1 MVEALDVSPPDLQAP
16 RRGMPP
22 PLLPRR
28 RALAD
33 ALLAAALAAHKAGAL
48 HELLRRRPRLT
59 EAFARELLGPVQ
71 AVAGDA
77 LPADPAHPAAWRLL
91 LRAALASLRPDRAL
105 GLAGIERQDWIART
119 PWRPLLALMCHAGF
133 EPVPSFPEHYRAR
146 AGEPAVD
153 QLCGLWGVAPSTFYR
168 YVEKGRRRLADALFG
183 PPLQADAAL
192 ARDARLQHELG
203 ALRAHADGAARVAWH
218 RRQAAAALQA
228 HAVHAGGSR
237 PRDAQGPRAALWHLL
252 CAGDADGF
260 IRTLQRHRADLAG
273 HPDTDALLKRLAM
286 LPLDARWR
294 AELALARA
302 TLLRARGDEQ
312 READAIGEA
321 LRIAADADDAL
332 MLGIVHAALGKFH
345 EPRDQD
351 KAFACYQEAA
361 DFLRRAGLTDDPAA
375 AGPGLLRACV
385 GTLVRLGW
393 LYVLRN
399 DPRSRAALDQA
410 EALRAPLLQ
419 PAAVP
424 RAASAGDA
432 ARAPT
437 RDASPA
443 PTRDASPAPTRD
455 ASPAPTRDA
464 APVPPALVDDAPDP
478 AQAAQLVAE
487 LDQAWG
493 EYWRRS
499 GDLPRALEHK
509 HRALQVYERLGDR
522 EAVLKTYANLSL
534 VYGDAKDFARAIDC
548 AQRVLAMAE
557 RFAVPPETVAGTLM
571 NLGAACFWQGR
582 YDQAIEHYGRALD
595 LSRRAALRVFVGRGH
610 YNLAEAHYKR
620 FQALGDAED
629 ERLGD
634 AHVGAA
640 LACWPEGTDAAAHEA
655 TRQLKREVLGPRDE
669 PGYDRLLPA
678 ELAAHF
684 EEMARVQRQRALLAV
699 PLPPERQVAAQLE
712 VARAYLEI
720 AVKEREA
727 AVQLIERHGLAAQFG
742 PALQALR
749 AVFERRLSR
758 EQRLAARWREGS
770 ADVLDSGQA
779 AQLLQHLLAA
789 GAINKSAYARLC
801 GVALATASKHLG
813 RLAASGLL
821 LQQGR
826 GPGTRYVL
834 PDDEAG

>member
-1 MVEALDVSPPDLQAP
+1 MVETRDVNSPDLQAP
-16 RRGMPP
+16 RGALPAV
-22 PLLPRR
+22 PLPLRR

-33 ALLAAALAAHKAGAL
+33 ALLAAVLLAHKTGTL
-48 HELLRRRPRLT
+48 NELLRRRPRLT
-59 EAFARELLGPVQ
+59 EAFARELLGPVR

-91 LRAALASLRPDRAL
+91 LRAALAGLRPDRAL
-105 GLAGIERQDWIART
+105 GLGGIERQDWIART

-133 EPVPSFPEHYRAR
+133 EPVPSFPEQYRAC
-146 AGEPAVD
+146 ADEPAVD

-183 PPLQADAAL
+183 PPPQGDAAL
-192 ARDARLQHELG
+192 ARDARLQHEVG
-203 ALRAHADGAARVAWH
+203 ALLVHADGAARVAWH
-218 RRQAAAALQA
+218 ARQAAAALQA
-228 HAVHAGGSR
+228 HAVHAGGS
-237 PRDAQGPRAALWHLL
+237 PGTPGSKPGQAVQATQATPGPRAALWHLL
-252 CAGDADGF
+252 CAGDAGGF
-260 IRTLQRHRADLAG
+260 IRTLQRHRVDLAS

-302 TLLRARGDEQ
+302 ALQRGRGDEDG
-312 READAIGEA
+312 EADAIGEA
-321 LRIAADADDAL
+321 LRIAAGADDAL

-345 EPRDQD
+345 EARDLD

-361 DFLRRAGLTDDPAA
+361 GFLRRAGLTDDPAA
-375 AGPGLLRACV
+375 AEPALLQACV

-399 DPRSRAALDQA
+399 DPRSKAALDQA
-410 EALRAPLLQ
+410 EALRAQLLQ
-419 PAAVP
+419 PAAP
-424 RAASAGDA
+424 PQPS
-432 ARAPT
+432 
-437 RDASPA
+437 
-443 PTRDASPAPTRD
+443 
-455 ASPAPTRDA
+455 A
-464 APVPPALVDDAPDP
+464 APRGDAPDP

-522 EAVLKTYANLSL
+522 EAILRTYANLSL

-582 YDQAIEHYGRALD
+582 YDQAIEHYGRALE

-620 FQALGDAED
+620 FQAWGDAED

-634 AHVGAA
+634 AHAGAA
-640 LACWPEGTDAAAHEA
+640 LACWPEGTDPAAQEA
-655 TRQLKREVLGPRDE
+655 TRQLKREILGPRDE

-684 EEMARVQRQRALLAV
+684 DQMARVQRQRAVLAV

-742 PALQALR
+742 AQLDALR
-749 AVFERRLSR
+749 GVFERQLSR
-758 EQRLAARWREGS
+758 EQRLAARWREGT
-770 ADVLDSGQA
+770 AGLLDSGPA
-779 AQLLQHLLAA
+779 ELLLRHLLSA
-789 GAINKSAYARLC
+789 GAVNKSGYAQLC

-813 RLAASGLL
+813 RLAERGVLQ
-821 LQQGR
+821 QQGR

-834 PDDEAG
+834 PDAGAR